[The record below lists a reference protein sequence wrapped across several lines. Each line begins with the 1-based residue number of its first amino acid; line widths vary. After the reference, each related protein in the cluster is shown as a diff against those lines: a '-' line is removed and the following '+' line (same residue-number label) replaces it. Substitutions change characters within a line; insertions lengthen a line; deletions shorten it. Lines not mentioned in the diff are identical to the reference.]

1 MVSAITILVLV
12 LGLQAPLGIVR
23 GNVADGATG
32 APLGRV
38 LVSVEGTEISTQTD
52 PNGRFELRV
61 PHGRNRLFVSV
72 VGYALLRREVDVAA
86 APVDLAIAL
95 SEGTGTYAETVTVA
109 GDRFASAEPTVA
121 AQHLLGSADLQNLR
135 GVLADDPLRAVQ
147 VLPGVVSGDDLRS
160 DFTVRASP
168 FSHINMT
175 VDGFSTP
182 YILHTVRA
190 VEDYSASGSVA
201 MINSDILQDVALLS
215 GGYPQRFGNRTGA
228 EIDFRLREG
237 SRDRTRGLVAISG
250 TNASAVVE
258 GPIGERRRGSW
269 LLSARQSYIDL
280 IIRQIDPTLRF
291 GFSDAQA
298 KVAFDFT
305 PAQRLE
311 LTVIAGRSRGT
322 EREDGDTSDEQ
333 VFTGRNASAIVIA
346 GWQAT
351 KPGGLFSV
359 RALASLNAFSN
370 TAADAVRID
379 DGYDRQGALRADG
392 SVAAGRRVQLEGG
405 AIAEWTAERRARQRF
420 VSGIYRSINDFNDA
434 AWRTGGYAQAR
445 IQAGPLTLVPGA
457 RGDHWSLTGQSTV
470 SPWTQAQLALGAGL
484 TLRAGAGIYRQ
495 FPDFE
500 QVIGAL
506 AAPDAQPQ
514 RAEQFDLGLE
524 QRVGAAGR
532 WQVTLYDRE
541 ESNFFNRAAAQS
553 RLVADRVV
561 PGSRFAHF
569 TQSLNGFARGIELL
583 VQRKATTGLSGWLSY
598 SFSRNRYTDQV
609 TGESFYGDFDQ
620 RHTFNIYGSLR
631 TSARASF
638 SAKARIGTNVPA
650 PGYFA
655 DVDGIIFLSA
665 ARNEV
670 RMPLYARVDLRANR
684 TFNWSRSR
692 LTLFAEV
699 MNVLNRDN
707 VRFVPPG
714 VSVRSRTIRNIF
726 EPMIPIVPSLGVLV
740 EF

>member
-1 MVSAITILVLV
+1 MVSVITVLVLV
-12 LGLQAPLGIVR
+12 LGLQTPMGTVR
-23 GNVADGATG
+23 GRVVDGASG

-38 LVSVEGTEISTQTD
+38 LVSVEGTDVSTQTD
-52 PNGRFELRV
+52 PAGRFELRV
-61 PHGRNRLFVSV
+61 PHGPRRLFVSV
-72 VGYALLRREVDVAA
+72 VGYALLRREVDVSAS
-86 APVDLAIAL
+86 PIDITIAL
-95 SEGTGTYAETVTVA
+95 SEGTGTYTETVTVA
-109 GDRFASAEPTVA
+109 ADRFAPAEPAVA

-237 SRDRTRGLVAISG
+237 SRDRTHALVAVSG

-258 GPIGERRRGSW
+258 GPLGKSRRGSW

-280 IIRQIDPTLRF
+280 IIREIDPTLRF
-291 GFSDAQA
+291 GFSDSQA
-298 KVAFDFT
+298 KLAFDVT
-305 PAQRLE
+305 PAHRLE
-311 LTVIAGRSRGT
+311 LTMIAGRSRGT
-322 EREDGDTSDEQ
+322 EREDGDAGDEQ
-333 VFTGRNASAIVIA
+333 VFTGRNASGIVIA
-346 GWQAT
+346 GWHAT
-351 KPGGLFSV
+351 KPRGLFSL
-359 RALASLNAFSN
+359 RALSSVNSFSN
-370 TAADAVRID
+370 TAADDVRID
-379 DGYDRQGALRADG
+379 DGRDRQTAVRADG
-392 SVAAGRRVQLEGG
+392 GMAAGRHVYLEAG
-405 AIAEWTAERRARQRF
+405 AIAESTAERRARQRF
-420 VSGIYRSINDFNDA
+420 VSGSYRSINEFSADA
-434 AWRTGGYAQAR
+434 LRTGGYAQAR
-445 IQAGPLTLVPGA
+445 IQAGRLTLVPGVRA
-457 RGDHWSLTGQSTV
+457 DHWSLTDQSTL
-470 SPWTQAQLALGAGL
+470 SPWAQAQLRLGGGL
-484 TLRAGAGIYRQ
+484 TVRAGAGIYQQ

-506 AAPDAQPQ
+506 AAPATLPQ

-524 QRVGAAGR
+524 QRIGASVR

-541 ESNFFNRAAAQS
+541 ESDFFNRRGAQS
-553 RLVADRVV
+553 RLVNDRVV
-561 PGSRFAHF
+561 PGSRSARF
-569 TQSLNGFARGIELL
+569 TQSLDGFARGIEFL
-583 VQRKATTGLSGWLSY
+583 VQRKAPAGMSGWLSY
-598 SFSRNRYTDQV
+598 SFSRNRYADRIT
-609 TGESFYGDFDQ
+609 TESFYGDFDQ

-631 TSARASF
+631 KSDRVSF

-655 DVDGIIFLSA
+655 DVDGVIFLA
-665 ARNEV
+665 ASRNDV

-714 VSVRSRTIRNIF
+714 ASIRSRTVRNIF
-726 EPMIPIVPSLGVLV
+726 EPMIPIVPSLGVLI